1 MCVAADTAQG
11 ELTIRCRQGFIRVL
25 AASSTQGSSAAGIVV
40 GHIKTQHDNGGRFIL
55 LWKRAGSFVM
65 GTGTD
70 VRRRLIV
77 EVGFES
83 L

>member
-25 AASSTQGSSAAGIVV
+25 ASAAQASSAAGIVV

-55 LWKRAGSFVM
+55 LWKRAGSIVM

-70 VRRRLIV
+70 VRRRPIV
-77 EVGFES
+77 KVGFGS

>member
-25 AASSTQGSSAAGIVV
+25 ASAAGIVV

-55 LWKRAGSFVM
+55 LWKRAGSIVM

-70 VRRRLIV
+70 VRRRPIV
-77 EVGFES
+77 KVGFGS